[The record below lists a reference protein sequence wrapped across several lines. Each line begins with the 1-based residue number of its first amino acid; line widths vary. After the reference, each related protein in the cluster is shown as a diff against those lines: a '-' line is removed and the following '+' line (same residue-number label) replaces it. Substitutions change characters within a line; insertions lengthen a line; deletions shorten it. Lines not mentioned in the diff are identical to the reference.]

1 MRGTGTAF
9 LRAVESNG
17 AIVHPN
23 KINLLGVL
31 SVIKVKIKGEGTLR
45 QLWDPNRWSHASE
58 RFL

>member
-1 MRGTGTAF
+1 

-58 RFL
+58 RFYEI